1 MLKTEELFWMI
12 KADQLLDVIT
22 IEEGNY
28 TIDLY

>member
-28 TIDLY
+28 TIDLV

>member
-1 MLKTEELFWMI
+1 MLKTEALFWMI

-28 TIDLY
+28 TIDLV